1 MIYYFTI
8 FQDKHI
14 EKQQQLRPGDFCWYK
29 GDEMN
34 YIRGIFSLQDK
45 LCTPKK
51 KPDGWNLRKCWVSL
65 NGISSSFRSH
75 FQAFQ
80 LLGISGLFFL

>member
-45 LCTPKK
+45 LYTPQKK
-51 KPDGWNLRKCWVSL
+51 TERLEPQK
-65 NGISSSFRSH
+65 
-75 FQAFQ
+75 
-80 LLGISGLFFL
+80 LLGFLKRNIIFL